1 MTYKGELGRYV
12 IAISV
17 SESPDMLMLGLSDQ
31 HLRDAMMEIAR
42 HMLALGAKLVYG
54 GDLRQYGFSEL
65 LFELVARHRR
75 DADQKDNQVGVTN
88 YLAWPVHIVKPFG
101 DLEMAAANLV
111 GTAELVCLTLNGS
124 PMSMEDR
131 QQISQR
137 QPTDMQWS
145 VGLTALRQ
153 TMLAQ
158 THARILL
165 GGRVDQYKGTM
176 PGIAE
181 EALLSLQGNQ
191 PLYLVGGFGGCARDI
206 AESLGLIAPWVASRS
221 QWAGRE
227 AFASFLP
234 ADLNNGLSL
243 KQNMTLARTP
253 HVDQAIILILQG
265 LLKLAGEGGNS

>member
-1 MTYKGELGRYV
+1 MTYNGELGQYA

-17 SESPDMLMLGLSDQ
+17 SESSDMLVLGLSDQ
-31 HLRDAMMEIAR
+31 HLRDAMTEIAR

-88 YLAWPVHIVKPFG
+88 YLAWPVHIVKPFS
-101 DLEMAAANLV
+101 DLEKVAANLV
-111 GTAELVCLTLNGS
+111 GAAELVCLTLGGS
-124 PMSMEDR
+124 PMSMEER
-131 QQISQR
+131 QQLSQQ
-137 QPTDMQWS
+137 QPTDIQWS

-153 TMLAQ
+153 TMLTQ

-191 PLYLVGGFGGCARDI
+191 PLYLMGGFGGCARDV
-206 AESLGLIAPWVASRS
+206 AESLGLVAPWAASRS
-221 QWAGRE
+221 LWSGRE
-227 AFASFLP
+227 AFTSFSP
-234 ADLNNGLSL
+234 ANLNNGLSL
-243 KQNMTLARTP
+243 EQNMTLARTP

-265 LLKLAGEGGNS
+265 LLKLAGEGGTA

>member
-1 MTYKGELGRYV
+1 MTYNGELGQYA

-17 SESPDMLMLGLSDQ
+17 SESSDMLVLGLSDQ
-31 HLRDAMMEIAR
+31 HLRDAMTEIAR

-88 YLAWPVHIVKPFG
+88 YLAWPVHIVKPFS
-101 DLEMAAANLV
+101 DLEKVAANLV
-111 GTAELVCLTLNGS
+111 GAAELVCLTLGGS
-124 PMSMEDR
+124 PMSMEER
-131 QQISQR
+131 QQLSQQ
-137 QPTDMQWS
+137 QPTDIQWS

-153 TMLAQ
+153 TMLTQ

-191 PLYLVGGFGGCARDI
+191 PLYLMGGFGGCARDV
-206 AESLGLIAPWVASRS
+206 AESLGLVAPWAASRS
-221 QWAGRE
+221 LWAGRE
-227 AFASFLP
+227 AFTSFSP
-234 ADLNNGLSL
+234 ANLNNGLSL
-243 KQNMTLARTP
+243 EQNMTLARTP

-265 LLKLAGEGGNS
+265 LLKLAGEGGTA